1 MYRLLIAVSL
11 LVWASQGAAAD
22 ATLSQQQEAARREQ
36 AGLQERIRSL
46 QEQIVRRDQQR
57 QTADE
62 ALRESE
68 SAISRTSRRLVDLD
82 AQRQAVEET
91 LSRLEAQHTMETAE
105 LQQRRDELAA
115 QLRGQYLGN
124 LSPWTALLS
133 GDDPHDIGRN
143 MAWLGY
149 ISRSQAQAVER
160 VQETLQRLQ
169 ETRQES
175 EVQQGKL
182 KELAHE
188 TRQEHKQLEAQRA
201 QRQTALAG
209 IEDALR
215 EARQQAD
222 TLAEDDKRLENLIS
236 ELGVAIEKQAEQE
249 RIERERAEQER
260 LAREQ
265 AEQEKARQAREQVE
279 QVRKSEQARRQ
290 AEAQAEQ
297 QKTESTRQPSAP
309 ATPLPGATAQRPDK
323 KLLRPASGPVQGRFG
338 AERPE
343 GGVWRGIVI
352 RAPEGSQ
359 VRAVAPGRVA
369 YVDWLSGFGNIMI
382 VDHGE
387 QTMSVYAYNQGL
399 LKEVGDRVEAGD
411 AIATVGSTGGQV
423 EPGLYFELRQAGKP
437 VNPELWLA
445 D

>member
-1 MYRLLIAVSL
+1 
-11 LVWASQGAAAD
+11 
-22 ATLSQQQEAARREQ
+22 
-36 AGLQERIRSL
+36 
-46 QEQIVRRDQQR
+46 
-57 QTADE
+57 
-62 ALRESE
+62 
-68 SAISRTSRRLVDLD
+68 
-82 AQRQAVEET
+82 
-91 LSRLEAQHTMETAE
+91 
-105 LQQRRDELAA
+105 
-115 QLRGQYLGN
+115 
-124 LSPWTALLS
+124 
-133 GDDPHDIGRN
+133 
-143 MAWLGY
+143 
-149 ISRSQAQAVER
+149 
-160 VQETLQRLQ
+160 
-169 ETRQES
+169 
-175 EVQQGKL
+175 
-182 KELAHE
+182 
-188 TRQEHKQLEAQRA
+188 
-201 QRQTALAG
+201 
-209 IEDALR
+209 
-215 EARQQAD
+215 
-222 TLAEDDKRLENLIS
+222 
-236 ELGVAIEKQAEQE
+236 
-249 RIERERAEQER
+249 AEQER

-399 LKEVGDRVEAGD
+399 LKEV
-411 AIATVGSTGGQV
+411 
-423 EPGLYFELRQAGKP
+423 
-437 VNPELWLA
+437 
-445 D
+445 

>member
-1 MYRLLIAVSL
+1 
-11 LVWASQGAAAD
+11 
-22 ATLSQQQEAARREQ
+22 
-36 AGLQERIRSL
+36 
-46 QEQIVRRDQQR
+46 
-57 QTADE
+57 
-62 ALRESE
+62 
-68 SAISRTSRRLVDLD
+68 
-82 AQRQAVEET
+82 
-91 LSRLEAQHTMETAE
+91 
-105 LQQRRDELAA
+105 A

-188 TRQEHKQLEAQRA
+188 TRQGHKQLEAQRA

-279 QVRKSEQARRQ
+279 QARKSEQARRQ
-290 AEAQAEQ
+290 AEAQ
-297 QKTESTRQPSAP
+297 
-309 ATPLPGATAQRPDK
+309 
-323 KLLRPASGPVQGRFG
+323 
-338 AERPE
+338 
-343 GGVWRGIVI
+343 
-352 RAPEGSQ
+352 
-359 VRAVAPGRVA
+359 
-369 YVDWLSGFGNIMI
+369 
-382 VDHGE
+382 
-387 QTMSVYAYNQGL
+387 
-399 LKEVGDRVEAGD
+399 DR
-411 AIATVGSTGGQV
+411 
-423 EPGLYFELRQAGKP
+423 K
-437 VNPELWLA
+437 
-445 D
+445 